1 MRDDPAFAGCVGAG
15 RRAVDLNAMGRWVLA
30 LWLAMLSGCA
40 THHPNQNPV
49 GQVFPDV
56 YGEGLDGTPYRIPA
70 DFTGRSVVL
79 LIGYRQDSQFDIDR
93 WLIGL
98 DMTETRVDV
107 YELPTIAGM
116 FPRMFK
122 TRIDDG
128 MRAGIPKDLWKGVV
142 TVYADGA
149 RVQAFTGNENPNNAR
164 VLLLDPQG
172 RVVVF
177 HDRGFSVG
185 ALNALRSALAGLE
198 GPA

>member
-1 MRDDPAFAGCVGAG
+1 MR
-15 RRAVDLNAMGRWVLA
+15 LNRWLIA
-30 LWLAMLSGCA
+30 LWLIALGGCA
-40 THHPNQNPV
+40 AQYPNQAPI
-49 GQVFPDV
+49 GRVFPAV
-56 YGEGLDGTPYRIPA
+56 SGAGLDGTPYRIPDA
-70 DFTGRSVVL
+70 FTGRSVVL

-98 DMTETRVDV
+98 DMTATRVDV

-122 TRIDDG
+122 TQIDDG

-149 RVQAFTGNENPNNAR
+149 LVQAFTGNESPNNAR

-172 RVVVF
+172 RVTFF
-177 HDRGFSVG
+177 HDQGFSVD
-185 ALNALRSALAGLE
+185 ALNTLRAALAVVDS
-198 GPA
+198 P